1 MAGGLLTDLYELNMA
16 ASYLRRGMTGPATFS
31 LFVRRLPADRG
42 FLIAAG
48 LEDCRGQHSVSV
60 HSDGLL
66 LPLAPTGFHWPVAIA
81 YFDLTPSHLAR
92 PRGRNTRHSEDYR
105 HLDVSQCFGMC
116 GGPSA
121 GTFGPGP
128 VPGGER

>member
-16 ASYLRRGMTGPATFS
+16 ASYLRRGMNGPATFS
-31 LFVRRLPADRG
+31 LFVRASRQTRG
-42 FLIAAG
+42 SWSRRA
-48 LEDCRGQHSVSV
+48 
-60 HSDGLL
+60 
-66 LPLAPTGFHWPVAIA
+66 WKMAIA

-121 GTFGPGP
+121 GTFGLAGARRRE
-128 VPGGER
+128 VMEGQGGCHVLHRSRQSQPQY